1 MRKLTELSTDS
12 DFEEF
17 STILS
22 KLHDSHAVITMK
34 QAVQRKDG
42 EYNYVDLQQTVTENR
57 TTVQI
62 NGQFVFITLHNS
74 RRPSSQ
80 KARTMWN
87 TVLQRGTNQFK
98 KGEANDYIFVLDMCR
113 SELDKGTA
121 YCLSAFQPIF
131 MSGEGDSDLSFVFSL
146 ESVACGIESVS
157 MYDIEYELENEE
169 ESSINTDAD
178 EGDYSDEPDDA
189 DENYDANDDFLN
201 TDMFTNPQ

>member
-74 RRPSSQ
+74 RELHIFR
-80 KARTMWN
+80 
-87 TVLQRGTNQFK
+87 QRKRYNFCADFQRVRGCSKTFER
-98 KGEANDYIFVLDMCR
+98 GFCR
-113 SELDKGTA
+113 QQSR
-121 YCLSAFQPIF
+121 
-131 MSGEGDSDLSFVFSL
+131 DS
-146 ESVACGIESVS
+146 
-157 MYDIEYELENEE
+157 
-169 ESSINTDAD
+169 
-178 EGDYSDEPDDA
+178 
-189 DENYDANDDFLN
+189 
-201 TDMFTNPQ
+201 